1 MNQWISIY
9 ETDLEFKAE
18 MVKDILANNGIES
31 VLLSHKGSAFR
42 LGEIRVMV
50 APEDS
55 EKAEEIVKN
64 IK

>member
-1 MNQWISIY
+1 MNHWISIY

-18 MVKDILANNGIES
+18 MVKDILANNGIEA